1 MDDVIYRAYR
11 ELAVSAILAGVNDY
25 LSGFDTERYFETWVT
40 QSDFFD
46 YLKIDRIAFLG
57 RVKYLKRKGIK
68 YIGGVRNYAKK
79 TED

>member
-1 MDDVIYRAYR
+1 MDDVIYEAYK
-11 ELAVSAILAGVNDY
+11 ELAVSAILLGVNDY

-46 YLKIDRIAFLG
+46 YLKIDRIAFLE

-68 YIGGVRNYAKK
+68 YVGGVRDNAKK
-79 TED
+79 VKN

>member
-1 MDDVIYRAYR
+1 MDDVIYEAYK
-11 ELAVSAILAGVNDY
+11 ELAVSAILMGVNDY

-46 YLKIDRIAFLG
+46 YLGIDRTAFLE

-68 YIGGVRNYAKK
+68 YVGGVRDNAKK
-79 TED
+79 ITK

>member
-1 MDDVIYRAYR
+1 MDEVIYRGYR
-11 ELAVSAILAGVNDY
+11 KIAVSAILLGVNDY

-46 YLKIDRIAFLG
+46 YLGIDRIAFLE

-68 YIGGVRNYAKK
+68 YVGGVRDNAKK
-79 TED
+79 ITK

>member
-1 MDDVIYRAYR
+1 MDDVIYEAYR
-11 ELAVSAILAGVNDY
+11 KLAVSAILAGVNDY

-46 YLKIDRIAFLG
+46 YLKIDRIAFLE
-57 RVKYLKRKGIK
+57 RIKYLKRKGIK
-68 YIGGVRNYAKK
+68 HIGGVRNYAKK